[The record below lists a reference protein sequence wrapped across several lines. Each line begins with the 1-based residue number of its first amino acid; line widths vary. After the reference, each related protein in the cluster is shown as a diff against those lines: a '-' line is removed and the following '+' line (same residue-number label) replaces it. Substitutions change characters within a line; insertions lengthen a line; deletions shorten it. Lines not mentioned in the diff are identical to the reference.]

1 MSYYTM
7 INFLAVSIF
16 IILLIMVSS
25 NGKFNKRARKGLK
38 FAFLLGILGIAGEW
52 VGYILQMELV
62 NYKRM
67 QSIVILT
74 KIVKFC
80 IIPLMPFFISN
91 AIFEIEGTLGKWYKY
106 IKNYLILYE
115 IVIWLAFFMYKVNEY
130 YSIVYIV
137 YNISFVLVTMY
148 MFSNAFYFC
157 KYYKNKEEIEIELVT
172 IIIFI
177 VIFIFLQI
185 LNPQIEF
192 IWIVTASSDMFIY
205 IYYYELIQGIDGLTA
220 LLNRRSFNNYKSDL
234 EDEKCTIIILD
245 INDFKKINDLC
256 GHVCGDKILIDVSR
270 LMKEH
275 YQKYGR
281 VYCTGGDE
289 FTVIME
295 RKLDDVKEITEKFI
309 KKVEEK
315 VIIKNYI
322 EQDYIMENIE
332 KLLEE
337 LPEVLSIS
345 YGISRYDP
353 ASKEKHDLEQVI
365 KEADKEMYYYKRKKK
380 SK

>member
-137 YNISFVLVTMY
+137 YNISFVLVT
-148 MFSNAFYFC
+148 
-157 KYYKNKEEIEIELVT
+157 I
-172 IIIFI
+172 
-177 VIFIFLQI
+177 
-185 LNPQIEF
+185 
-192 IWIVTASSDMFIY
+192 
-205 IYYYELIQGIDGLTA
+205 
-220 LLNRRSFNNYKSDL
+220 
-234 EDEKCTIIILD
+234 
-245 INDFKKINDLC
+245 
-256 GHVCGDKILIDVSR
+256 
-270 LMKEH
+270 
-275 YQKYGR
+275 
-281 VYCTGGDE
+281 
-289 FTVIME
+289 
-295 RKLDDVKEITEKFI
+295 
-309 KKVEEK
+309 
-315 VIIKNYI
+315 
-322 EQDYIMENIE
+322 
-332 KLLEE
+332 
-337 LPEVLSIS
+337 SIS
-345 YGISRYDP
+345 S
-353 ASKEKHDLEQVI
+353 LFL
-365 KEADKEMYYYKRKKK
+365 
-380 SK
+380 

>member
-1 MSYYTM
+1 M
-7 INFLAVSIF
+7 
-16 IILLIMVSS
+16 
-25 NGKFNKRARKGLK
+25 
-38 FAFLLGILGIAGEW
+38 
-52 VGYILQMELV
+52 
-62 NYKRM
+62 
-67 QSIVILT
+67 
-74 KIVKFC
+74 
-80 IIPLMPFFISN
+80 
-91 AIFEIEGTLGKWYKY
+91 
-106 IKNYLILYE
+106 
-115 IVIWLAFFMYKVNEY
+115 
-130 YSIVYIV
+130 
-137 YNISFVLVTMY
+137 
-148 MFSNAFYFC
+148 
-157 KYYKNKEEIEIELVT
+157 
-172 IIIFI
+172 
-177 VIFIFLQI
+177 QI

-281 VYCTGGDE
+281 VYRTGGDE

>member
-1 MSYYTM
+1 
-7 INFLAVSIF
+7 
-16 IILLIMVSS
+16 
-25 NGKFNKRARKGLK
+25 
-38 FAFLLGILGIAGEW
+38 
-52 VGYILQMELV
+52 
-62 NYKRM
+62 
-67 QSIVILT
+67 
-74 KIVKFC
+74 
-80 IIPLMPFFISN
+80 
-91 AIFEIEGTLGKWYKY
+91 
-106 IKNYLILYE
+106 
-115 IVIWLAFFMYKVNEY
+115 
-130 YSIVYIV
+130 
-137 YNISFVLVTMY
+137 
-148 MFSNAFYFC
+148 
-157 KYYKNKEEIEIELVT
+157 
-172 IIIFI
+172 
-177 VIFIFLQI
+177 
-185 LNPQIEF
+185 
-192 IWIVTASSDMFIY
+192 MFIY

-270 LMKEH
+270 IMKEH

-281 VYCTGGDE
+281 VYRTGGDE

-365 KEADKEMYYYKRKKK
+365 KDADKDMYYYKRKKK

>member
-52 VGYILQMELV
+52 VGYILQIELV

-115 IVIWLAFFMYKVNEY
+115 IVIWLAFFMYKV
-130 YSIVYIV
+130 
-137 YNISFVLVTMY
+137 VTMY
-148 MFSNAFYFC
+148 MFANAFYFC

-281 VYCTGGDE
+281 VYRTGGDE